1 MAMMCG
7 DNHVPRNYVAILVG
21 QKEERF
27 VIPVTYLNHPKFMI
41 LLKEAEEVYG
51 FRHKGNIILPCDV
64 DEFLNV
70 QGLIGQETTM
80 STACTSPRHHNDH
93 QDHNNHHHHHHHF
106 LHVCGF
112 IKALEGCFGGLIRL
126 T

>member
-1 MAMMCG
+1 MAMICG

-27 VIPVTYLNHPKFMI
+27 VIPVRYLNHPKFMT
-41 LLKEAEEVYG
+41 LLKEAEQVYG
-51 FRHKGNIILPCDV
+51 FRHKGNIILPCHV

-70 QGLIGQETTM
+70 QSFIEQETTM
-80 STACTSPRHHNDH
+80 STTSSPRHHNDH

-106 LHVCGF
+106 LHGCGF

-126 T
+126 M